1 MSSLST
7 LPGATPMPTFTYL
20 YLPTDDT
27 KPVEEH
33 TLQFTSKSEVGC
45 LISHLSERFA
55 MVAPKS
61 EEAAN
66 SMAELLK
73 TEAQRKGIDVSS
85 LKDALGGLSRSQ
97 MVDVVTLLEGGLT
110 QHTTRTCQG
119 RGNPVHRNSPT
130 LPPCD
135 AQARG
140 RMTGLPCP
148 FTATTAP
155 PPRVCR

>member
-1 MSSLST
+1 VRCRLSS

-73 TEAQRKGIDVSS
+73 TEAQRKGIDV
-85 LKDALGGLSRSQ
+85 
-97 MVDVVTLLEGGLT
+97 LT
-110 QHTTRTCQG
+110 QGCTRGALALADGRRCDTPGRWAHTTHHA
-119 RGNPVHRNSPT
+119 PAKVAAI
-130 LPPCD
+130 PCTVTP
-135 AQARG
+135 R
-140 RMTGLPCP
+140 PCRHV
-148 FTATTAP
+148 T
-155 PPRVCR
+155 RRHEGE